1 LAADSACVEALT
13 GVGLYLN
20 QSRNVILRNL
30 KITDVLSAQG
40 DAITIENSS
49 SIWVDHCELSSTGH
63 HGQNSSNGL
72 LSIIRGSDFL
82 TVTATLF
89 ENHPQAVRVGNSD
102 TNSVENKDKLHVTF
116 ARNSFHN
123 VDSAISFRFGTGHI
137 FNTYFKDVADGINA
151 MMGAQLLIESSV
163 FEGHGRAVFSE
174 GSTEAGYATVQD
186 VVLDRSSS
194 TAPSGNMTV
203 DSLPYP
209 YNWYIWE
216 TETVQES
223 VTRQAGNTLE
233 FTRAA

>member
-89 ENHPQAVRVGNSD
+89 KNHPQAVRVGNSD